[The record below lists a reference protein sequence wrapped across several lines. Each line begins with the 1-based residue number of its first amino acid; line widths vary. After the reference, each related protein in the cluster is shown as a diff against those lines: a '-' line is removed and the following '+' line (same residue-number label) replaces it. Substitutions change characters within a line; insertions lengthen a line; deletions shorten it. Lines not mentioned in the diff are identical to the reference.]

1 VTTEIP
7 GESNTSMLDVNGL
20 SVNFPGRHRGSSL
33 LAVDNVSFSVPPNT
47 TVGLVGES
55 GSGKTTIARAI
66 LGLENATRGTIAFE
80 GEDITHAA
88 RGRRRKLGEHMQV
101 VFQDPYSS
109 LSPTRTIGETLM
121 EPLLA
126 HRRVPRRDALK
137 SAEALLERVGM
148 TKDVLDRYPGGFS
161 GGQRQRIAI
170 ARALMVTPKFVICD
184 EPVSS
189 LDLSIQAQVLNLL
202 RELQDESGLSYLF
215 IAHNL
220 SVVRYMSHE
229 VIVLY
234 HGQIMERGEAS
245 SLYRNPGHP
254 YTRMLLEASPVADP
268 AEQAKRRISSLAQT
282 STTLSPIPVGG
293 CPFVPRCPYAIDKC
307 SHERPPNLPGPAGT
321 VVACHRAGEIPTSG
335 VPR

>member
-1 VTTEIP
+1 
-7 GESNTSMLDVNGL
+7 
-20 SVNFPGRHRGSSL
+20 
-33 LAVDNVSFSVPPNT
+33 
-47 TVGLVGES
+47 
-55 GSGKTTIARAI
+55 
-66 LGLENATRGTIAFE
+66 
-80 GEDITHAA
+80 
-88 RGRRRKLGEHMQV
+88 
-101 VFQDPYSS
+101 
-109 LSPTRTIGETLM
+109 
-121 EPLLA
+121 LA